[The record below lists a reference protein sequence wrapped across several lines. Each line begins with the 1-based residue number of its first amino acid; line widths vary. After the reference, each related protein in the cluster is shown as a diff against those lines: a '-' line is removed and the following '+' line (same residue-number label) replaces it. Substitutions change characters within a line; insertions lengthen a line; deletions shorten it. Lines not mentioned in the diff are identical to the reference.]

1 MMLTMTSLHAQNN
14 FGALID
20 ASQRGRAVS
29 LMVSVAGEPHEAV
42 ARVPEAVC
50 AAQNLL
56 ANRPQ
61 PVAQA
66 KKVTPRQV
74 KDSLI

>member
-1 MMLTMTSLHAQNN
+1 MLTMTSLYAQNN

-20 ASQRGRAVS
+20 ASQR
-29 LMVSVAGEPHEAV
+29 EPA
-42 ARVPEAVC
+42 PVC

-66 KKVTPRQV
+66 KKVTPHQV